1 MGIRDGW
8 MEDGSL
14 FSLGAPR
21 ELLATVSKFRGDD
34 KDTKHFVA

>member
-8 MEDGSL
+8 KMDDYSL
-14 FSLGAPR
+14 SQGAPR
-21 ELLATVSKFRGDD
+21 ELPAAVSKFRGDD